1 MSVARVT
8 EVISSS
14 ATSFDDA
21 IQTAIDRA
29 NKTLK
34 NVQGAWIESQKVDI
48 ENGAITAYRVALKI
62 TFILDD

>member
-8 EVISSS
+8 EVIASSPD
-14 ATSFDDA
+14 SFEAA
-21 IQTAIDRA
+21 IQVGLDRA
-29 NKTLK
+29 NDTLK

-48 ENGAITAYRVALKI
+48 ENGKIAAYRVAMKI